1 MIRAPP
7 RSTLTDTLF
16 PYRTLFRLP
25 HRRPRRLVGRA
36 WRAGTRAMTGRRT
49 RMNDAPLLAWGDALR
64 ASKARRRRIGRR
76 MVAGGL
82 GLGLVLLSAVLPP
95 APRLVWNASASA
107 PQGLYAVTPGAWV
120 EPGEMVIARVPP
132 RYRPP
137 AAARRYLP
145 LTVPLGQRLASSAGQ
160 RVGASGLGVSFTV

>member
-1 MIRAPP
+1 
-7 RSTLTDTLF
+7 
-16 PYRTLFRLP
+16 
-25 HRRPRRLVGRA
+25 
-36 WRAGTRAMTGRRT
+36 
-49 RMNDAPLLAWGDALR
+49 
-64 ASKARRRRIGRR
+64 

-120 EPGEMVIARVPP
+120 EPGEMVIARVPLS
-132 RYRPP
+132 YRQL

-145 LTVPLGQRLASSAGQ
+145 MNVPLVKRVAAYAGD
-160 RVGASGLGVSFTV
+160 RVCASGLEWERRRVGTGCVGAGGSRWWPNDKK

>member
-1 MIRAPP
+1 
-7 RSTLTDTLF
+7 
-16 PYRTLFRLP
+16 
-25 HRRPRRLVGRA
+25 
-36 WRAGTRAMTGRRT
+36 MTGRRT

-107 PQGLYAVTPGAWV
+107 PQGLHAVTPGAWV
-120 EPGEMVIARVPP
+120 DPGEMGIARRPP
-132 RYRPP
+132 RHRKPP
-137 AAARRYLP
+137 AARP
-145 LTVPLGQRLASSAGQ
+145 HPPQQ
-160 RVGASGLGVSFTV
+160 

>member
-1 MIRAPP
+1 
-7 RSTLTDTLF
+7 
-16 PYRTLFRLP
+16 
-25 HRRPRRLVGRA
+25 
-36 WRAGTRAMTGRRT
+36 MTGRRT

-120 EPGEMVIARVPP
+120 EPGAMVIARVPL
-132 RYRPP
+132 RYRQH
-137 AAARRYLP
+137 RSEER
-145 LTVPLGQRLASSAGQ
+145 
-160 RVGASGLGVSFTV
+160 RVGKEWVRTCRSLWARYHYKNKKKQ

>member
-1 MIRAPP
+1 
-7 RSTLTDTLF
+7 
-16 PYRTLFRLP
+16 
-25 HRRPRRLVGRA
+25 
-36 WRAGTRAMTGRRT
+36 
-49 RMNDAPLLAWGDALR
+49 
-64 ASKARRRRIGRR
+64 

-120 EPGEMVIARVPP
+120 EPGEMVIARVPL
-132 RYRPP
+132 RYRQL

-145 LTVPLGQRLASSAGQ
+145 MNVRSEEHTSELQSLMRNSYAV
-160 RVGASGLGVSFTV
+160 FCFKKKKK